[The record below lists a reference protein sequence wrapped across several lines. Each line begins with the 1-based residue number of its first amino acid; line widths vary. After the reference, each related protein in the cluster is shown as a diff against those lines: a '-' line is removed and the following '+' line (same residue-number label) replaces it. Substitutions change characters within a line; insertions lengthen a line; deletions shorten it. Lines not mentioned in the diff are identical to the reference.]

1 MKLTL
6 TTLKAPWPAGA
17 KVGDVIELPAVPVW
31 AVGKCTKAPEDAE
44 VTLIM
49 PPPPEPEKFEPVRDL
64 AAELIQAEERLELVK
79 QAAVSANDA
88 LRVELDASQA
98 KLAEALAANAELADG
113 KAQAEAKLA
122 EALAAPAKGKAK

>member
-1 MKLTL
+1 MKQAITN
-6 TTLKAPWPAGA
+6 LKAPWPAGA
-17 KVGDVIELPAVPVW
+17 KVGDVIDLPAVPVW
-31 AVGKCTKAPEDAE
+31 AVGKCTEAPEDAE

-49 PPPPEPEKFEPVRDL
+49 PPPPEPEKVDPVRDL
-64 AAELIQAEERLELVK
+64 AAELTQAEERLELVK

-88 LRVELDASQA
+88 LRAELDASQA

-113 KAQAEAKLA
+113 KAQADAKLA